1 MTKFRG
7 WEAVREAVRQRI
19 GVAAY
24 EAWFRSL
31 EGALEGDTLV
41 LRCPDR
47 FSRDWV
53 RERYG
58 PVIQEITP
66 QLRRIEYR
74 IDPEAGGAVP
84 VSRPAEQGTRRQP
97 TPEARPAASFDSFD
111 SFVVGPGNALAVEA
125 ARAVARGQA
134 GRCSPLVLAG
144 YSGAGKTHLCQAI
157 RHELRERVLYRS
169 SEEFTTE
176 VTGALRSGQM
186 GPLRQR
192 YRRSLNVL
200 ILEDVQFLSGKRATQ
215 VELFHTLDHLLAH
228 GKTVVLSAECPPQK
242 IAGLDAKLASRMSSG
257 LVACIAPPGLETRRT
272 ILREKAAAGGLRL
285 PEECLETLAARPVQS
300 VRDLLAGL
308 NQVVARAALLRQP
321 VTPEL
326 MAEALAAVDVKE
338 QPRSLEEI
346 VALASRSYS
355 VSLEELRGR
364 SRRRRVVRP
373 RQIAMYLCRLYTDA
387 SLKEI
392 GQLFRR
398 DPTTVLHAIESV
410 EKRVVE
416 QPQLRYQLETLGCRI
431 SPSAPDRSGGGSTR
445 GTRPT

>member
-74 IDPEAGGAVP
+74 IDPEAGRAAP
-84 VSRPAEQGTRRQP
+84 VSRPAEQSTRRQP
-97 TPEARPAASFDSFD
+97 TPEARPAASFD

>member
-1 MTKFRG
+1 MTKFGG

-31 EGALEGDTLV
+31 EGALEGETLV

-66 QLRRIEYR
+66 QLRRIEYQ
-74 IDPEAGGAVP
+74 IDPESGRAGP
-84 VSRPAEQGTRRQP
+84 VSRPAEPRARRPP
-97 TPEARPAASFDSFD
+97 TPEARPNTGFD
-111 SFVVGPGNALAVEA
+111 SFVVGPGNALAAEA

-144 YSGAGKTHLCQAI
+144 HSGVGKTHLCRAI
-157 RHELRERVLYRS
+157 RRELRERVVYRS

-176 VTGALRSGQM
+176 VTGAMRAGQM
-186 GPLRQR
+186 DPLRQR

-257 LVACIAPPGLETRRT
+257 LVACMAPPGIETRRT

-338 QPRSLEEI
+338 PPRSLEEI

-398 DPTTVLHAIESV
+398 DHTTVLHAIESV

-431 SPSAPDRSGGGSTR
+431 SPSPPDRSGGGSTR
-445 GTRPT
+445 GTRPI

>member
-74 IDPEAGGAVP
+74 IDPEAGRAAP

-97 TPEARPAASFDSFD
+97 TPEARPAASFNSFD

-215 VELFHTLDHLLAH
+215 VELFHTLDHLLAQ

-257 LVACIAPPGLETRRT
+257 LV
-272 ILREKAAAGGLRL
+272 
-285 PEECLETLAARPVQS
+285 
-300 VRDLLAGL
+300 
-308 NQVVARAALLRQP
+308 
-321 VTPEL
+321 
-326 MAEALAAVDVKE
+326 
-338 QPRSLEEI
+338 
-346 VALASRSYS
+346 
-355 VSLEELRGR
+355 
-364 SRRRRVVRP
+364 
-373 RQIAMYLCRLYTDA
+373 
-387 SLKEI
+387 
-392 GQLFRR
+392 
-398 DPTTVLHAIESV
+398 
-410 EKRVVE
+410 
-416 QPQLRYQLETLGCRI
+416 
-431 SPSAPDRSGGGSTR
+431 
-445 GTRPT
+445 